1 MMFANINLEK
11 FKDTISNF
19 KLREQSLYDMYV
31 EEHGEDSYEVS
42 DSKGHVY
49 EFVVKKFYI
58 HLDQNFIGGVR
69 ADFDWAKFLKSE
81 ANK

>member
-1 MMFANINLEK
+1 MNFVNINLEK

-19 KLREQSLYDMYV
+19 RMREPGELLIDGDVGEQS
-31 EEHGEDSYEVS
+31 YEIS
-42 DSKGHVY
+42 DSNGNVY

-69 ADFDWAKFLKSE
+69 SDFDWAKFLKSE